1 MVYFYVGR
9 YNNIIINLGGKFMRD
24 ILVVE
29 DIKKGFGKRGAKYE
43 ALKGVSFNV
52 KEGEF
57 IGIMGAS
64 GAGKS
69 TLLNIISTIDVPTSG
84 NVFIDGV
91 DINSMN
97 DNGIADF
104 RRDHLGFVFQ
114 DSNLLETLT
123 IKENIMLPLAL
134 QNEKVDVIETRVNE
148 VAKAL
153 SIENTL
159 SKYPNEVSGG
169 QKQRGAVCRA
179 IVGKPSLVLADEPT
193 GALDSKSAKELLQS
207 FSNLN
212 KENKTTILMVTHDA
226 VSASYC
232 DRILFIKD
240 GIIFTELVKGD
251 STNEFYHK
259 IMDTSAML
267 VGVDKNETL

>member
-1 MVYFYVGR
+1 
-9 YNNIIINLGGKFMRD
+9 MRD

-69 TLLNIISTIDVPTSG
+69 TLLNIISTIDAPTSG

-159 SKYPNEVSGG
+159 NKYPNEVSGG